1 MMEYFTMGE
10 FIRSDTAAKLGIDNR
25 CKMEH
30 VPNIKALVANV
41 LDPLR
46 KAYGKPIRITSGFR
60 CPKLNKA
67 VGGSPTSQH
76 MSGMAADIVGTPNTV
91 AENTRLFYLIQSLEL
106 PFDQLI
112 DEKGMKWVH
121 VSFCLKKNR
130 YQVLKL

>member
-1 MMEYFTMGE
+1 MGE

-46 KAYGKPIRITSGFR
+46 AAYGKPIRITSGFR
-60 CPKLNKA
+60 CPELNKA

-76 MSGMAADIVGTPNTV
+76 MSGMAADIVGTPNTP

-112 DEKGMKWVH
+112 DEKGMRWVH
-121 VSFCLKKNR
+121 VSFSLKINR

>member
-76 MSGMAADIVGTPNTV
+76 VSGMAADIVGTPNTV

-112 DEKGMKWVH
+112 DEKGMRWVH

-130 YQVLKL
+130 HQVLKL

>member
-76 MSGMAADIVGTPNTV
+76 MKGMAADIVGTPNTV
-91 AENTRLFYLIQSLEL
+91 AENTRLFYLIQSLKL

-130 YQVLKL
+130 HQVLKL

>member
-41 LDPLR
+41 LAPLR

-60 CPKLNKA
+60 CPALNKA

-76 MSGMAADIVGTPNTV
+76 MKGMAADIVGTPNTV
-91 AENTRLFYLIQSLEL
+91 AENTRLFYLIQSLGL

-112 DEKGMKWVH
+112 DEKGMRWVH

-130 YQVLKL
+130 HQVLKL

>member
-76 MSGMAADIVGTPNTV
+76 MKGMAADIVGTPNTV

-130 YQVLKL
+130 HQVLKL

>member
-1 MMEYFTMGE
+1 MMQYFTMGE

-25 CKMEH
+25 CKLEH

-46 KAYGKPIRITSGFR
+46 AAYGKPIRITSGFR

-67 VGGSPTSQH
+67 VGGSSTSQH
-76 MSGMAADIVGTPNTV
+76 MSGMAADIIGTPNTV
-91 AENTRLFYLIQSLEL
+91 AENTKLFYLIQSLGL

-112 DEKGMKWVH
+112 DEKGMRWVH
-121 VSFCLKKNR
+121 VSFSLKKNR
-130 YQVLKL
+130 HQVFKL

>member
-1 MMEYFTMGE
+1 MMVYFTMGE

-76 MSGMAADIVGTPNTV
+76 MKGMAADIVGTPNTV

-130 YQVLKL
+130 HQVLKL

>member
-1 MMEYFTMGE
+1 MMQYFTMGE

-25 CKMEH
+25 CKLEH

-46 KAYGKPIRITSGFR
+46 AAYGKPIRITSGFR

-67 VGGSPTSQH
+67 VGGSSTSQH
-76 MSGMAADIVGTPNTV
+76 MSGMAADIVGTPDTV
-91 AENTRLFYLIQSLEL
+91 AENTKLFNLIQSLGL

-112 DEKGMKWVH
+112 DEKGMRWVH
-121 VSFCLKKNR
+121 VSFSLKKNR
-130 YQVLKL
+130 HQVFKL

>member
-1 MMEYFTMGE
+1 MMQYFTMGE

-25 CKMEH
+25 CKLEH

-46 KAYGKPIRITSGFR
+46 AAYGKPIRITSGFR

-67 VGGSPTSQH
+67 VGGSSTSQH

-91 AENTRLFYLIQSLEL
+91 AENTKLFNLIQSLGL

-112 DEKGMKWVH
+112 DEKGMRWVH
-121 VSFCLKKNR
+121 VSFSLKKNR
-130 YQVLKL
+130 HQVFKL

>member
-1 MMEYFTMGE
+1 MMQYFTMGE

-46 KAYGKPIRITSGFR
+46 AAYGKPIRITSGFR
-60 CPKLNKA
+60 CPELNKA

-76 MSGMAADIVGTPNTV
+76 MSGMAADIVGTPNTP

-112 DEKGMKWVH
+112 DEKGMRWVH
-121 VSFCLKKNR
+121 VSFSLKINR

>member
-112 DEKGMKWVH
+112 DEKGMRWVH

-130 YQVLKL
+130 HQVLKL